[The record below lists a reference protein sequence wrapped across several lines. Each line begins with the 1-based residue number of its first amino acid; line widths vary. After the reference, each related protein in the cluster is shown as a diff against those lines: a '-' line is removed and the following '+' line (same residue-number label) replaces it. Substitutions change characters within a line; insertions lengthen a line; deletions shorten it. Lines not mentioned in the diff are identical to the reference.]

1 MIEEFKEAYTVLN
14 DLTCGLLG
22 SILLII
28 PLSVGMNLIF
38 RIVKIMC
45 RGEYTPIQSEQ
56 IRSEPIRADPPK
68 VNLTKTELDS
78 DLKKYFNYNI
88 DR

>member
-22 SILLII
+22 SALLII

-38 RIVKIMC
+38 RTVKIMC

-56 IRSEPIRADPPK
+56 IRSKPIRADPPK